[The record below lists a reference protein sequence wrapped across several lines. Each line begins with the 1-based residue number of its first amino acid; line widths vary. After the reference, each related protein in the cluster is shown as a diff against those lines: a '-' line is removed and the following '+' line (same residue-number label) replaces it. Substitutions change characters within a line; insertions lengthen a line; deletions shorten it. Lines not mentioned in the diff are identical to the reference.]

1 MYRKLL
7 FEKPLKMS
15 KLIFKHANYLV
26 NSIYSLDYYKYSIY
40 HPKF

>member
-1 MYRKLL
+1 MYGKRL

-26 NSIYSLDYYKYSIY
+26 NSCYSTDFYKYSIE